1 MLRSN
6 LLRKYLILAA
16 IASLLSTSLSPNFC
30 GNIGS
35 GKQTNNSMPDDSR
48 LDVGY
53 IYNITKALSYIV
65 YTEYDEKNDEIARGR
80 AFGTVGERKAA
91 EILEENLSDLGLW
104 AWKENIVNT
113 PELPNIAS
121 TFWVND
127 YKIVIKNVSSGTS
140 KTVDGYI
147 SPTWK
152 GLRGSPN
159 KIDYNFSFND
169 LKFKVK
175 PKYSLPFGKILRGVS
190 SQDDYVYIM
199 EDDSFNPNIT
209 YPIKK
214 LFDRLLGPYSNLD
227 LFYGY
232 VKLTSSLATWYKDYP
247 HCQGLVRYDFT
258 DDTYNMVKSDLWNL
272 PVIFING
279 TIGKEI
285 MSDIDNYRIDF
296 YLNQTYKKSVE
307 SYNVIGQLNGTDTSK
322 IVLVDCLYDGM
333 WNQATADSAIGMA
346 IVLGIAK
353 WFKDN
358 NITPKYTIRFIGF
371 GGEENGGKG
380 AKYYQAVHKNENINY
395 VIDMNQ
401 LGFSQKYPELY
412 LDIMSNNARFLNNI
426 FEIAKQSNY
435 SERTGYAGIR
445 KFYMPQG
452 APSDDQFFA
461 KSQQNCKTVCFLKGI
476 TWIFHHRDGLN
487 HTEGDSIKYFDWT
500 DVGVTGEMVLNV
512 TKYLTVDPLNQFK

>member
-35 GKQTNNSMPDDSR
+35 GKQTNNSIPGDSG

-65 YTEYDEKNDEIARGR
+65 YTEYDEENGEIARGR
-80 AFGTVGERKAA
+80 AFGTVGEHKAA

-175 PKYSLPFGKILRGVS
+175 PKYSLPFGKILRGGS

-199 EDDSFNPNIT
+199 EDESFNPKIN
-209 YPIKK
+209 YPIKN
-214 LFDRLLGPYSNLD
+214 LLTGLVGPYCDLT

-232 VKLTSSLATWYKDYP
+232 AKIVSSLNTWYENYP

-258 DDTYNMVKSDLWNL
+258 DDTYNMVNAEYWNL

-285 MSDIDNYRIDF
+285 MSNIDNYRIDF
-296 YLNQTYKKSVE
+296 YLNQTYKESVE
-307 SYNVIGQLNGTDTSK
+307 SYNVIGQLNGTDPGK
-322 IVLVDCLYDGM
+322 IVLIDCLYDGW

-346 IVLGIAK
+346 MVLSIAK

-358 NITPKYTIRFIGF
+358 NITPKYTIKFIGF
-371 GGEENGGKG
+371 GGEELGLRGG
-380 AKYYQAVHKNENINY
+380 KYYQAAHKDENIIY
-395 VIDMNQ
+395 ILDLNQ
-401 LGFSQKYPELY
+401 LGFSQESPELY
-412 LDIMSNNARFLNNI
+412 LDFMSNDAKFLKDI
-426 FEIAKQSNY
+426 FEIAKKSDY
-435 SERTGYAGIR
+435 SDRTGYAGIR
-445 KFYMPQG
+445 KFYMPRG
-452 APSDDQFFA
+452 APSDDKAFA
-461 KSQQNCKTVCFLKGI
+461 GWKSSCKMVCFLKGLN
-476 TWIFHHRDGLN
+476 WIFHHRDGLN

-500 DVGVTGEMVLNV
+500 DVNVTGEIVLNV
-512 TKYLTVDPLNQFK
+512 MKYLTVDI